1 MGTEAHRVRAA
12 TWLAGWLLVAAAS
25 AFGAMIGLIAAV
37 GSLAYM
43 IPAEGCDSE
52 CWQNDTLT
60 RVLGF
65 VGIPLALAAAVVVPV
80 AAWLGKTR
88 PRTAALLVLG
98 VTLSM
103 TAWWIGTQHL
113 LDSAVST

>member
-1 MGTEAHRVRAA
+1 MGTEGHWVRVGG
-12 TWLAGWLLVAAAS
+12 WLAGWLLVAVAS
-25 AFGAMIGLIAAV
+25 AFGAMIGLIAAA
-37 GSLAYM
+37 GSLEM

-52 CWQNDTLT
+52 CRQNDTLL

-88 PRTAALLVLG
+88 PGTAALLVLG